1 MGCAFHHATDHGGCG
16 ALTASIGWQSEP
28 SFTVTLWAAD
38 VFALADF
45 LSRVTGAV
53 IEQRHPGFAL
63 LRAGDTP
70 IQVHDDE
77 SYRGHPW
84 YNALSR
90 EGVARGIGA
99 ELRFRVEDASRSY
112 SEALKLGA
120 QSIAAPFEYE
130 GTLEC
135 QVLGPDGY
143 VLSLWQ
149 PWNSST
155 SA

>member
-1 MGCAFHHATDHGGCG
+1 MSAESHFG
-16 ALTASIGWQSEP
+16 
-28 SFTVTLWAAD
+28 VTLWATD
-38 VFALADF
+38 VFRMADF
-45 LSRVTGAV
+45 LVKVA
-53 IEQRHPGFAL
+53 ELDLLQRHPGFAS
-63 LRAGDTP
+63 LRAGGALVT
-70 IQVHDDE
+70 VHDDE

>member
-1 MGCAFHHATDHGGCG
+1 MT
-16 ALTASIGWQSEP
+16 P
-28 SFTVTLWAAD
+28 SDPGFGVTLWATD

-45 LSRVTGAV
+45 LQRVAGV
-53 IEQRHPGFAL
+53 SVEQRHPGFAL
-63 LRAGDTP
+63 LRAGTVP

-84 YNALSR
+84 YQALSR

-99 ELRFRVEDASRSY
+99 ELRFLVHDCNAAYREG
-112 SEALKLGA
+112 LKAEA
-120 QSIAAPFEYE
+120 QSIAAPYEYE

-135 QVLGPDGY
+135 QLLGPDGY

-149 PWNSST
+149 VWNPST
-155 SA
+155 SG

>member
-1 MGCAFHHATDHGGCG
+1 MVPGGGSGG
-16 ALTASIGWQSEP
+16 ALLSHESRFG
-28 SFTVTLWAAD
+28 VTLWATD
-38 VFALADF
+38 VFRLADF
-45 LSRVTGAV
+45 LVRIAGLEL
-53 IEQRHPGFAL
+53 EQRHPGYAAL
-63 LRAGDTP
+63 HAGEARIT
-70 IQVHDDE
+70 IHDDE

-99 ELRFRVEDASRSY
+99 ELRFQVADVSRAFADARNF
-112 SEALKLGA
+112 GA

-130 GTLEC
+130 ETLEC

-149 PWNSST
+149 PWKSST
-155 SA
+155 ST

>member
-1 MGCAFHHATDHGGCG
+1 MATQCRLG
-16 ALTASIGWQSEP
+16 I
-28 SFTVTLWAAD
+28 TLWSTD

-45 LSRVTGAV
+45 LQQVAGL
-53 IEQRHPGFAL
+53 EMDQRHPRFAA
-63 LRAGDTP
+63 LRAGEAAVT
-70 IQVHDDE
+70 VHDDE

-84 YNALSR
+84 FQALSR

-99 ELRFRVEDASRSY
+99 ELRFEVDSVSD
-112 SEALKLGA
+112 SFALARKLGG
-120 QSIAAPFEYE
+120 QSIAPPFEYE

-135 QVLGPDGY
+135 QVMAPDGY

-149 PWNSST
+149 LWNPST

>member
-1 MGCAFHHATDHGGCG
+1 M
-16 ALTASIGWQSEP
+16 SSE
-28 SFTVTLWAAD
+28 SDLGVTLWATD
-38 VFALADF
+38 VFRMADF
-45 LSRVTGAV
+45 LVRVAGLDL
-53 IEQRHPGFAL
+53 EQRHPGFAS
-63 LRAGDTP
+63 LRAGAALVT
-70 IQVHDDE
+70 VHDDE

-112 SEALKLGA
+112 SEALKFGA

-149 PWNSST
+149 PWKSST
-155 SA
+155 SP

>member
-1 MGCAFHHATDHGGCG
+1 MPDLEADFG
-16 ALTASIGWQSEP
+16 L
-28 SFTVTLWAAD
+28 TLWATD
-38 VFALADF
+38 VFGLADF
-45 LSRVTGAV
+45 LARVAGLSV
-53 IEQRHPGFAL
+53 VERHPGYAS
-63 LRAGDTP
+63 LRAGHAT
-70 IQVHDDE
+70 ITVHDDE

-84 YNALSR
+84 YQALTR

-99 ELRFRVEDASRSY
+99 ELRFRVESVMDAF
-112 SEALKLGA
+112 EAARQLRA

-149 PWNSST
+149 PWKSST

>member
-1 MGCAFHHATDHGGCG
+1 LSAESHFG
-16 ALTASIGWQSEP
+16 
-28 SFTVTLWAAD
+28 VTLWATD
-38 VFALADF
+38 VFRMADF
-45 LSRVTGAV
+45 LAKVAELDL
-53 IEQRHPGFAL
+53 EQRHPGFAS
-63 LRAGDTP
+63 LRAGGALVT
-70 IQVHDDE
+70 VHDDE

>member
-1 MGCAFHHATDHGGCG
+1 MTEQGEFGLALWATD
-16 ALTASIGWQSEP
+16 
-28 SFTVTLWAAD
+28 VY
-38 VFALADF
+38 ALADF
-45 LSRVTGAV
+45 IGAVTGAV
-53 IEQRHPGFAL
+53 SLERHPGYAAL
-63 LRAGDTP
+63 RHGSVH

-84 YNALSR
+84 YNALAR

-99 ELRFRVEDASRSY
+99 ELRFQVDSVSW
-112 SEALKLGA
+112 SHDEARKRGA
-120 QSIAAPFEYE
+120 QSIAPPYEYE

-143 VLSLWQ
+143 LLSLWQ
-149 PWNSST
+149 VWKSST